1 MKLKDLKYKI
11 ILEKFS
17 NYANNINS
25 SIIKEDYIKNLEET
39 KSILDKNYLLA
50 YYDIRFN
57 IPNQNKLLESIRKIQ
72 KENQKKRYN
81 LLFLYLEDLN
91 SKYYSEE
98 KNKVV
103 EKLLTIKNKFEKSS
117 FFNDGSMVN
126 NELYIYND
134 CFVFFIKNDKIR
146 KFYKFVKKVMQ
157 SQDFFVWKIY
167 FEELIRKQTKPLKSL
182 ETCYLKVLQKI
193 KNNQLDEKIHELE
206 QKELNV

>member
-1 MKLKDLKYKI
+1 MKDLKYKI

-57 IPNQNKLLESIRKIQ
+57 IPNQNKLLESIRKVQ

-103 EKLLTIKNKFEKSS
+103 EKLLTIKNKFERST

-126 NELYIYND
+126 NELYIFND

-157 SQDFFVWKIY
+157 LQDYFVWKVY

-193 KNNQLDEKIHELE
+193 KNNQIDEKIQELE
-206 QKELNV
+206 QKELNA